1 MGHKLLPLILCGILL
16 LSACETGLPDDP
28 QEESTQVVIETPYVT
43 VTEDTADESQL
54 KEDLCNSDIFKETA
68 IEYALALTD
77 FKVIKRQT
85 TPEEKI
91 DKVWVAVDAETSSA
105 DYYYKVNGHLE
116 CVMTYGLYNNG
127 WILDEISTEGDTAWT
142 FKPLGG
148 YSDAIVADMLIDGGE
163 LLENTVDLDN
173 RTQYITYRKTMVDQ
187 YCKSEYVIQ
196 EIYIFSYGAEWR
208 WNDRRILDK
217 NETWNIEGKF
227 FFPDYRADL
236 WLKFDGSTFQW
247 DDGSADLANG
257 LVCTNNLPLKQYAL
271 SYLPCYYVN
280 EVQNGYS
287 IEFDGVDWS
296 DIRYATTRWP
306 IFLIG
311 KNHIYR
317 WSLDQEIDHGTKIV
331 HYYGFEELIPDNRS
345 NSSYSSGAEAAYIP
359 GAYTGT
365 GSGWDNITVSVT
377 VDEYSITGIKVIEDN
392 ETVGVGSP
400 RPLNQMIESIL
411 KKNSTDVDTV
421 SGATITSNGVIAAVK
436 DALTKAQ
443 KP

>member
-1 MGHKLLPLILCGILL
+1 MKHKWLPLILCAILL
-16 LSACETGLPDDP
+16 LPSCGTSEPAIVPE
-28 QEESTQVVIETPYVT
+28 
-43 VTEDTADESQL
+43 AQL
-54 KEDLCNSDIFKETA
+54 QNDLRSNAAFKEA
-68 IEYALALTD
+68 VEEASLEITD
-77 FKVIKRQT
+77 FKIIKRQT
-85 TPEEKI
+85 TPEEKT
-91 DKVWVAVDAETSSA
+91 DKVWVAVDAQTNNDSSDRLFTVGA
-105 DYYYKVNGHLE
+105 HLE
-116 CVMTYGLYNNG
+116 CVMVYGLYNDG
-127 WILDEISTEGDTAWT
+127 WILDEIVTEDDAWS
-142 FKPLGG
+142 FVPLSGF
-148 YSDAIVADMLIDGGE
+148 SDEAAAEIIQIEGGE
-163 LLENTVDLDN
+163 FISNVVDLDKGV
-173 RTQYITYRKTMVDQ
+173 QYTTFRQTFAEQ
-187 YCKSEYVIQ
+187 YCESVYVT
-196 EIYIFSYGAEWR
+196 EREWIFSGGS
-208 WNDRRILDK
+208 WNVTFNNTLDT
-217 NETWNIEGKF
+217 NEAWHIGGKF

-257 LVCTNNLPLKQYAL
+257 LVRTNNLPLKQYAL

-317 WSLDQEIDHGTKIV
+317 WSLGQEIDHGTKTV

-345 NSSYSSGAEAAYIP
+345 NSSYSSGAKAAYIP
-359 GAYTGT
+359 GTYTGT
-365 GSGWDNITVSVT
+365 GSGWDSITVSVT
-377 VDEYSITGIKVIEDN
+377 VDEYSITGINVIEDN

-436 DALTKAQ
+436 DALAKAQ